1 MEKITKKMTQAVIL
15 AGGKGARLTP
25 LTTDR
30 PKPMVLVNGRP
41 FLEYLIE
48 LLKDNGIERVLI
60 LTGHKG
66 EKIVEHFG
74 DGSRFGV
81 QISYNDS
88 PVDDE
93 TGTRLVKAKD
103 KIEDEFLLLYCD
115 NYWPLKFDKLF
126 DFHRAHEADP
136 SRRGRDR
143 AGGTM
148 VVYSNKDK
156 YSRENVRVNPKGFVE
171 LYDKS
176 RTAEGLNGID
186 VGFFILKKKTLD
198 LLPAGNPSFEKEVLP
213 QLAAK
218 GTLAGF
224 LTDHRYYTIGSL
236 ERFEQAVE
244 FLKPKKI
251 ALVDRDGTINK
262 KAPRAQYVKNWDEF
276 EFLPG
281 AITGLQ
287 ELQKKGYEIYIISNQ
302 AGLARGAF
310 TKDDLED
317 IHSRMLGELKKSGV
331 DVTAIYY
338 CPHGWDEGCECRKP
352 KPGML
357 FQAAR
362 EHRFDLTKAVFI
374 GDDERDG
381 EAAVAADVPFILVS
395 HDRGIVAAID
405 KLT

>member
-1 MEKITKKMTQAVIL
+1 MLRQAVIL
-15 AGGKGARLTP
+15 AGGKGTRLMP
-25 LTTDR
+25 LTADR
-30 PKPMVLVNGRP
+30 PKPMVEIHGRP
-41 FLEYLIE
+41 FLEYLID
-48 LLKDNGIERVLI
+48 LLKEDGIERVLI
-60 LTGHKG
+60 LTGYMG

-74 DGSRFGV
+74 DGSKFG
-81 QISYNDS
+81 IEITYNDS
-88 PVDDE
+88 PADDE

-115 NYWPLKFDKLF
+115 NYWPLKLEKLLA
-126 DFHRAHEADP
+126 FHREHDADP

-156 YSRENVRVNPKGFVE
+156 YSRENVRVNTEGFVE

-186 VGFFILKKKTLD
+186 VGFFILKKSALD
-198 LLPAGNPSFEKEVLP
+198 LLPEGNPSFEREVLP
-213 QLAAK
+213 QLAST
-218 GTLAGF
+218 GTLAGY

-251 ALVDRDGTINK
+251 ALVDRDGTINVK
-262 KAPRAQYVKNWDEF
+262 SAKGKYVKNWSEF
-276 EFLPG
+276 TFLPG
-281 AITGLQ
+281 AIDALTKLT
-287 ELQKKGYEIYIISNQ
+287 KKGYEIYVITNQ
-302 AGLARGAF
+302 PGIGRGVVRRQ
-310 TKDDLED
+310 DVEE
-317 IHSRMLGELKKSGV
+317 IHANMSKELKKNGATIHGV
-331 DVTAIYY
+331 YY
-338 CPHGWDEGCECRKP
+338 CPHHWDDGCECLKP

-381 EAAVAADVPFILVS
+381 VAAETADCRFIYVPTEK
-395 HDRGIVAAID
+395 GIAAGVD